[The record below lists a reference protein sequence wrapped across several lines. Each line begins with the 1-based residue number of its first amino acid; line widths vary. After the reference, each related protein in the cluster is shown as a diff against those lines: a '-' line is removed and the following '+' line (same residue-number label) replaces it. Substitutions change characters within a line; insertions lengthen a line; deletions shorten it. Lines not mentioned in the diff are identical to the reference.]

1 MTAKEKEL
9 QELSS
14 KVMRGMKIALKRLV
28 EKSAANNEDLVIG
41 DKDGN
46 VKIVPAKDL
55 LSSMK

>member
-9 QELSS
+9 QELSN
-14 KVMRGMKIALKRLV
+14 KVMRGMKIALRRLI

-46 VKIVPAKDL
+46 VKTVPAKDL
-55 LSSMK
+55 LSSTK